1 MLRICLISESDE
13 EDDWVEEETE
23 KEGEY
28 ETESLRVMPGPSYN
42 NMNAELEM
50 ERMFF

>member
-13 EDDWVEEETE
+13 DGWVEEETE

-50 ERMFF
+50 GRMFFE